1 MTNLEILSY
10 QYLKRN
16 LNENNFM
23 TYEPL
28 QDHMLEIDNL
38 KKINKLKRQLV

>member
-16 LNENNFM
+16 LNDDNFID
-23 TYEPL
+23 YKPL
-28 QDHMLEIDNL
+28 QDHMLEISDL
-38 KKINKLKRQLV
+38 KKSTYIGK